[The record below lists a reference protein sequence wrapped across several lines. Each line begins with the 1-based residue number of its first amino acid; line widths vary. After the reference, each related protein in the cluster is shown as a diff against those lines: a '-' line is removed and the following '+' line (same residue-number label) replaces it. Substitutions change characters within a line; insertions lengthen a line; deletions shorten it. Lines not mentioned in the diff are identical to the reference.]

1 MSNERLLLEG
11 AEQIGIKNVRADLFL
26 SYVDL
31 LRKWGRRINLSSVLT
46 EREIIIK
53 HLIDSLTVAEFMP
66 PGSRVIDIGTGAGFP
81 GIPLSIHDPSLNVT
95 LLESVGKKVAFLR
108 DVKRSLGLDGI
119 DIHHGRAE
127 EAGREMIGSFDRAT
141 FRALGSVGTVV
152 ALGTPYLDIEGEMV
166 IMKGPRGKKEWEDY
180 VNRCPGN
187 MEVLLTK
194 ELELPFSGEKRVIIV
209 VKPISRQ
216 METEV

>member
-1 MSNERLLLEG
+1 MTNERLLREG
-11 AEQIGIKNVRADLFL
+11 AERIGIRNVRTGLFL

-31 LRKWGRRINLSSVLT
+31 LRRWGRRINLSSVLT

-81 GIPLSIHDPSLNVT
+81 GIPLAIHDPSLKVT
-95 LLESVGKKVAFLR
+95 LLESVGKKIAFLK
-108 DVKRSLGLDGI
+108 DAKRSLGLSGI
-119 DIHHGRAE
+119 DIRHGRAE
-127 EAGREMIGSFDRAT
+127 EAVTGMRGSFDRVT
-141 FRALGSVGTVV
+141 FRAVGNVDTVV
-152 ALGTPYLDIEGEMV
+152 ALGAPYLDIGGEMV

-180 VNRCPGN
+180 ANRHPED
-187 MEVLLTK
+187 MELLLTK
-194 ELELPFSGEKRVIIV
+194 ELELPFSGEKRVVIV
-209 VKPISRQ
+209 AKPVSRQ

>member
-1 MSNERLLLEG
+1 MTNERLLIEG
-11 AEQIGIKNVRADLFL
+11 AERIGVRNIRADLFL

-31 LRKWGRRINLSSVLT
+31 LRRWGSRINLSSVLT
-46 EREIIIK
+46 DREIIIR

-81 GIPLSIHDPSLNVT
+81 GIPLYIHDPSLNVT
-95 LLESVGKKVAFLR
+95 LVESVGKKVAFLK

-127 EAGREMIGSFDRAT
+127 EVGRGMEGAFDRIT
-141 FRALGSVGTVV
+141 SRALGSVSAVA
-152 ALGTPYLDIEGEMV
+152 ALGAPYLDIGGEMV
-166 IMKGPRGKKEWEDY
+166 IMKGPRGKKEWENY
-180 VNRCPGN
+180 ANRYPED
-187 MEVLLTK
+187 MELLLTK

-209 VKPISRQ
+209 AKPIPRQ

>member
-1 MSNERLLLEG
+1 MTNERLLIEG
-11 AEQIGIKNVRADLFL
+11 AERIGVRNIRADLFL

-31 LRKWGRRINLSSVLT
+31 LRRWGSRINLSSVLT
-46 EREIIIK
+46 DREIIIR

-66 PGSRVIDIGTGAGFP
+66 PGSRVIDIGTGAGLP
-81 GIPLSIHDPSLNVT
+81 GIPLYIHDPSLNVT
-95 LLESVGKKVAFLR
+95 LLESIGKKVAFLK

-127 EAGREMIGSFDRAT
+127 EVDRGMGGAFDRIT
-141 FRALGSVGTVV
+141 SRALGSVSAVA
-152 ALGTPYLDIEGEMV
+152 ALGAPYLDIGGEMV
-166 IMKGPRGKKEWEDY
+166 IMKGPRGKKEWENY
-180 VNRCPGN
+180 ANRYPED
-187 MEVLLTK
+187 MELLLTK

-209 VKPISRQ
+209 AKPIPRR

>member
-1 MSNERLLLEG
+1 MTNERLLREG
-11 AEQIGIKNVRADLFL
+11 AEQIGIKNIRTDLFL
-26 SYVDL
+26 SYVGL

-46 EREIIIK
+46 DREVIIK

-81 GIPLSIHDPSLNVT
+81 GIPLSIYDPSLSVT
-95 LLESVGKKVAFLR
+95 LLESVGKKVAFLK
-108 DVKRSLGLDGI
+108 DAKRSLGLSGI

-127 EAGREMIGSFDRAT
+127 EVDRGMRGCFDRVT
-141 FRALGSVGTVV
+141 FRALGSIGTVV
-152 ALGTPYLDIEGEMV
+152 ALGTPYLDIGGEMV

-180 VNRCPGN
+180 ANLYPED
-187 MEVLLTK
+187 MELLLTK

-209 VKPISRQ
+209 AKPISRR

>member
-1 MSNERLLLEG
+1 MTNERLLREG
-11 AEQIGIKNVRADLFL
+11 AEQIGIKNIRIDLFL

-31 LRKWGRRINLSSVLT
+31 LRKWGKRINLSSVLAD
-46 EREIIIK
+46 REIIIK

-81 GIPLSIHDPSLNVT
+81 GIPLSIYDPSLNVT
-95 LLESVGKKVAFLR
+95 LLESVGKKIAFLK
-108 DVKRSLGLDGI
+108 DAKRSLGLNDI

-127 EAGREMIGSFDRAT
+127 EINRGMRGGFDRVT
-141 FRALGSVGTVV
+141 FRALGSIDTVV
-152 ALGTPYLDIEGEMV
+152 ALGTPYLDIGGEMV

-180 VNRCPGN
+180 ANRYPED
-187 MEVLLTK
+187 MELLLTR

-209 VKPISRQ
+209 AKPTSRQ
-216 METEV
+216 METKV

>member
-1 MSNERLLLEG
+1 MTNERLLREA
-11 AEQIGIKNVRADLFL
+11 AERIGLRNIRTDLFL

-66 PGSRVIDIGTGAGFP
+66 PGSRVIDIGAGAGFP
-81 GIPLSIHDPSLNVT
+81 GIPLAIHDPSLDVT
-95 LLESVGKKVAFLR
+95 LLESVGKKVAFLK
-108 DVKRSLGLDGI
+108 DAKRSLGLGGI
-119 DIHHGRAE
+119 AIHHGRAE
-127 EAGREMIGSFDRAT
+127 EAYKQMRGRFDRVT
-141 FRALGSVGTVV
+141 FRALGNMDTVV
-152 ALGTPYLDIEGEMV
+152 ALGTPYLDIGGEMV

-180 VNRCPGN
+180 TNRYPED
-187 MEVLLTK
+187 MELLLTR

-209 VKPISRQ
+209 AKPISRQ
-216 METEV
+216 AETGI

>member
-1 MSNERLLLEG
+1 MTNERLLIEG
-11 AEQIGIKNVRADLFL
+11 ADQIGIKNIRTDLFL

-31 LRKWGRRINLSSVLT
+31 LRKWGSRINLSSVLT
-46 EREIIIK
+46 DREIIIK

-66 PGSRVIDIGTGAGFP
+66 PDSRVIDIGTGAGLP
-81 GIPLSIHDPSLNVT
+81 GIPLSIYDPSLKVT

-108 DVKRSLGLDGI
+108 DVKRSLGLNGI

-127 EAGREMIGSFDRAT
+127 EVDRGMRGGFDRVT
-141 FRALGSVGTVV
+141 FRALGNVGTVV
-152 ALGTPYLDIEGEMV
+152 ALGTPYLDIGGEMV

-180 VNRCPGN
+180 ANRYPEN
-187 MEVLLTK
+187 MELLFTR

-209 VKPISRQ
+209 AKPISQQ
-216 METEV
+216 METEA

>member
-1 MSNERLLLEG
+1 MTNERLLREG
-11 AEQIGIKNVRADLFL
+11 AEQIGIKNIRIDLFL

-31 LRKWGRRINLSSVLT
+31 LRKWGKRINLSSVLAD
-46 EREIIIK
+46 REIIIK

-81 GIPLSIHDPSLNVT
+81 GIPLSIYDPSLNVT
-95 LLESVGKKVAFLR
+95 LLESVGKKIAFLK
-108 DVKRSLGLDGI
+108 DAKRSLGLNDI

-127 EAGREMIGSFDRAT
+127 EIDRGMKGGFDRVT
-141 FRALGSVGTVV
+141 FRALGSIDTVV

-180 VNRCPGN
+180 ANRYPED
-187 MEVLLTK
+187 MELLLTR

-209 VKPISRQ
+209 AKPTSRQ
-216 METEV
+216 METKV

>member
-1 MSNERLLLEG
+1 MTNEQLLIES
-11 AEQIGIKNVRADLFL
+11 ADRVGIKSIRTDLFL
-26 SYVDL
+26 SYIDL

-46 EREIIIK
+46 DREIIIK

-81 GIPLSIHDPSLNVT
+81 GIPLSIYDPSLKVT
-95 LLESVGKKVAFLR
+95 LLESIGKKVAFLR
-108 DVKRSLGLDGI
+108 DVKRSLGLNGI
-119 DIHHGRAE
+119 DIRHGRAE
-127 EAGREMIGSFDRAT
+127 EVDRGMRGVFDRVT

-152 ALGTPYLDIEGEMV
+152 ALGTPYLDIGGEMV

-180 VNRCPGN
+180 TNQYPRD
-187 MEVLLTK
+187 MELFLTK

-209 VKPISRQ
+209 AKPISQQ

>member
-1 MSNERLLLEG
+1 MTNERLLIEG
-11 AEQIGIKNVRADLFL
+11 ADQIGIKDIRTDLFL

-31 LRKWGRRINLSSVLT
+31 LRRWGRRINLSSVLT
-46 EREIIIK
+46 DREIIIK

-81 GIPLSIHDPSLNVT
+81 GIPLYIYDPSLNLT
-95 LLESVGKKVAFLR
+95 LLESVGKKVAFLK
-108 DVKRSLGLDGI
+108 DVKRSLGLNGI

-127 EAGREMIGSFDRAT
+127 EVDRGMGGAFDRIT
-141 FRALGSVGTVV
+141 SRALGSVSSVV
-152 ALGTPYLDIEGEMV
+152 ALGTPYLDIGGEMV
-166 IMKGPRGKKEWEDY
+166 IMKGPRGKKEWKNYANRYPEDT
-180 VNRCPGN
+180 
-187 MEVLLTK
+187 ELLLTK

-209 VKPISRQ
+209 AKPISQQ

>member
-1 MSNERLLLEG
+1 MTNERLLIEG
-11 AEQIGIKNVRADLFL
+11 ADQIGIENIRADLFL
-26 SYVDL
+26 SYVGL

-46 EREIIIK
+46 DREIIIK

-81 GIPLSIHDPSLNVT
+81 GIPLSIYDPSLNVT
-95 LLESVGKKVAFLR
+95 LLESVGKKVAFLK
-108 DVKRSLGLDGI
+108 DVKRSLGLSGI

-127 EAGREMIGSFDRAT
+127 ELDRGMRGVFDRVT

-152 ALGTPYLDIEGEMV
+152 ALGTPYLDIGGEMV

-180 VNRCPGN
+180 ANQYPEY
-187 MEVLLTK
+187 MELLLTK
-194 ELELPFSGEKRVIIV
+194 ELELPFSGEKRVIMV

-216 METEV
+216 METED

>member
-1 MSNERLLLEG
+1 MTNERLLVEG
-11 AEQIGIKNVRADLFL
+11 AEQVGIENIRTDLFL

-46 EREIIIK
+46 DREIIIK

-81 GIPLSIHDPSLNVT
+81 GIPLSIHDPSLKVT
-95 LLESVGKKVAFLR
+95 LLESVGKKVAFLK
-108 DVKRSLGLDGI
+108 DAKRSLGLNGI
-119 DIHHGRAE
+119 NIHHGRAE
-127 EAGREMIGSFDRAT
+127 EADIGMRGAFQRVAS
-141 FRALGSVGTVV
+141 RALGSIGTVV
-152 ALGTPYLDIEGEMV
+152 ALGTPYLDIGGEMV

-180 VNRCPGN
+180 ASRYPED
-187 MEVLLTK
+187 MELLFTK

-209 VKPISRQ
+209 AKPVSRR
-216 METEV
+216 MEMKV

>member
-1 MSNERLLLEG
+1 MTNERLLVEG
-11 AEQIGIKNVRADLFL
+11 AEQVGIENIRTDLFL

-46 EREIIIK
+46 DREIIIK

-81 GIPLSIHDPSLNVT
+81 GIPLSIHDPSLKVT
-95 LLESVGKKVAFLR
+95 LLESVGKKVAFLK
-108 DVKRSLGLDGI
+108 DAKRSLGLSGI
-119 DIHHGRAE
+119 NIHHGRAE
-127 EAGREMIGSFDRAT
+127 EADIGMRGAFQRVAS
-141 FRALGSVGTVV
+141 RALGSIGTVV
-152 ALGTPYLDIEGEMV
+152 ALGTPYLDIGGEMV

-180 VNRCPGN
+180 ASRYPED
-187 MEVLLTK
+187 MELLFTK

-209 VKPISRQ
+209 AKPVSRR
-216 METEV
+216 MEMKG

>member
-1 MSNERLLLEG
+1 MTNERLLVEG
-11 AEQIGIKNVRADLFL
+11 AEQVGIENIRTDLFL

-46 EREIIIK
+46 DREIIIK

-81 GIPLSIHDPSLNVT
+81 GIPLSIHDPSLKVT
-95 LLESVGKKVAFLR
+95 LLESVGKKVAFLK
-108 DVKRSLGLDGI
+108 DAKRSLGLSGI
-119 DIHHGRAE
+119 NIHHGRAE
-127 EAGREMIGSFDRAT
+127 EADRGMRGA
-141 FRALGSVGTVV
+141 FQRVASRALGSIGTVV
-152 ALGTPYLDIEGEMV
+152 ALGTPYLDIGGEMV

-180 VNRCPGN
+180 ANRCPED
-187 MEVLLTK
+187 MELLFTK

-209 VKPISRQ
+209 AKPVSRR
-216 METEV
+216 MEMKG

>member
-1 MSNERLLLEG
+1 MTNERLLIEG
-11 AEQIGIKNVRADLFL
+11 ADQIGVKNIRTDLFL

-46 EREIIIK
+46 DREIIIK

-81 GIPLSIHDPSLNVT
+81 GIPLYIYDPSLNVT
-95 LLESVGKKVAFLR
+95 LLESVGKKVAFLK
-108 DVKRSLGLDGI
+108 DVKRSLGLNGI

-127 EAGREMIGSFDRAT
+127 EVDRGMGGAFDRIT
-141 FRALGSVGTVV
+141 SRALGSVSAVV
-152 ALGTPYLDIEGEMV
+152 ALGTPYLDIGGEMV
-166 IMKGPRGKKEWEDY
+166 IMKGPRGKKEWENY
-180 VNRCPGN
+180 ANRYPED
-187 MEVLLTK
+187 MELLLTK

-209 VKPISRQ
+209 AKPIPRR

>member
-1 MSNERLLLEG
+1 MTNERLLIEG
-11 AEQIGIKNVRADLFL
+11 ADQIGIKDIRTDLFL

-31 LRKWGRRINLSSVLT
+31 LRRWGRRINLSSVLT
-46 EREIIIK
+46 DREIIIK

-81 GIPLSIHDPSLNVT
+81 GIPLYIYDPSLNLT
-95 LLESVGKKVAFLR
+95 LLESVGKKVAFLK
-108 DVKRSLGLDGI
+108 DVKRSLGLNGI

-127 EAGREMIGSFDRAT
+127 EVDRGMGGAFDRIT
-141 FRALGSVGTVV
+141 SRALGSVSTVV
-152 ALGTPYLDIEGEMV
+152 ALGIPYLDIGGEMV
-166 IMKGPRGKKEWEDY
+166 IMKGPRGKKEWKNYANRYPEDT
-180 VNRCPGN
+180 
-187 MEVLLTK
+187 ELLLTK

-209 VKPISRQ
+209 AKPISQQ

>member
-1 MSNERLLLEG
+1 MTNERLLIEG
-11 AEQIGIKNVRADLFL
+11 ADQIGIKDIRTDLFL

-31 LRKWGRRINLSSVLT
+31 LRRWGRRINLSSVLT
-46 EREIIIK
+46 DREIIIK

-81 GIPLSIHDPSLNVT
+81 GIPLYIHDPSLNVT
-95 LLESVGKKVAFLR
+95 LLESVGKKVAFLK

-127 EAGREMIGSFDRAT
+127 EVDRGMGGAFDRIT
-141 FRALGSVGTVV
+141 SRALGSVSAVV
-152 ALGTPYLDIEGEMV
+152 ALGTPYLDIGGEMV
-166 IMKGPRGKKEWEDY
+166 IMKGPRGKKEWENHA
-180 VNRCPGN
+180 NRYPED
-187 MEVLLTK
+187 MELLLTK

-209 VKPISRQ
+209 AKPIPRR

>member
-1 MSNERLLLEG
+1 MTNERLLIEG
-11 AEQIGIKNVRADLFL
+11 ADQIGVKNIRTDLFL

-46 EREIIIK
+46 NREIIIK

-81 GIPLSIHDPSLNVT
+81 GIPLYIYDPSLNVT
-95 LLESVGKKVAFLR
+95 LLESVGKKVAFLK
-108 DVKRSLGLDGI
+108 DVKRSLGLNGI

-127 EAGREMIGSFDRAT
+127 EVDRGMGGAFDRIT
-141 FRALGSVGTVV
+141 SRALGSVSAVV
-152 ALGTPYLDIEGEMV
+152 ALGTPYLDIGGEMV
-166 IMKGPRGKKEWEDY
+166 IMKGPRGKKEWENY
-180 VNRCPGN
+180 ANRYPED
-187 MEVLLTK
+187 MELLLTK

-209 VKPISRQ
+209 AKPIPRR

>member
-1 MSNERLLLEG
+1 MTNEEFLIEG
-11 AEQIGIKNVRADLFL
+11 ADRIGIKSIRTDLFL

-46 EREIIIK
+46 DREIIIK

-81 GIPLSIHDPSLNVT
+81 GIPLSIYDPSLKLT

-108 DVKRSLGLDGI
+108 DVKRSLGLNGI
-119 DIHHGRAE
+119 DIRHGRAE
-127 EAGREMIGSFDRAT
+127 EVDRGMRGVFDRVT

-152 ALGTPYLDIEGEMV
+152 ALGTPYLDIGGEMV

-180 VNRCPGN
+180 TNQYPRD
-187 MEVLLTK
+187 MELLLTK

-209 VKPISRQ
+209 AKPISQQ